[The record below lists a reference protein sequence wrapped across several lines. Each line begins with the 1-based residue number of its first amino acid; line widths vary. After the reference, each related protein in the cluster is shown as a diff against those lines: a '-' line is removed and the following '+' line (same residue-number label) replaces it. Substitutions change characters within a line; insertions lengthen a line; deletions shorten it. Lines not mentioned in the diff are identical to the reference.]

1 MRRPMVDAAVSDH
14 ERLERGV
21 SAEGVAGLA
30 GGERGT
36 HVMIAMTAIS
46 LG

>member
-14 ERLERGV
+14 ERLCGGV
-21 SAEGVAGLA
+21 SRCVCVGEG
-30 GGERGT
+30 GT
-36 HVMIAMTAIS
+36 HVMIAITAIS